1 MFYPFA
7 ERNKDILP
15 HDPFKAIIAPRPIGW
30 ISSVSSQGH
39 INLAP
44 YSFFNALANSPPILA
59 FCSGEKK
66 DSVSFIEETGEFT
79 WSLSTHD
86 LRFEMNATGA
96 SLPRGHNEFE
106 HAGLEMAQ
114 SKLVKPPRV
123 ARAPAAMECKLIEI
137 KHLRDMHGNLTE
149 NYLVIGQ
156 VVGIYINDDFILDGR
171 FDTAKAAPLARCGY
185 SDYSAA
191 SDLFSVQRPK

>member
-1 MFYPFA
+1 MFYPFS
-7 ERNKDILP
+7 ERNKEILP

-30 ISSVSSQGH
+30 ISSVSGQGH

-79 WSLSTHD
+79 WSLSTYD

-96 SLPRGHNEFE
+96 SLPRGQNEFE

-137 KHLRDMHGNLTE
+137 NHLRDMHGTLTE

-156 VVGIYINDDFILDGR
+156 VIGMYIDDDFILDGR

-185 SDYSAA
+185 SDYASA